1 MKPLGRKYFKDK
13 TGSKHKYK
21 SKGKTE
27 AWWDDIVCPNKTR
40 SKELARQ
47 EIINELNDYQSRV
60 DLYGEYSVL
69 EDEDYRYRS
78 CDLHLTAIRRHKPE
92 ECIYCAYQN
101 ELQIRKKR
109 GFENDW
115 SDHLEWWD
123 FVDYW
128 ERNYGN

>member
-1 MKPLGRKYFKDK
+1 MKPLGRKHFKDK
-13 TGSKHKYK
+13 TGGKHKYK

-27 AWWDDIVCPNKTR
+27 SWWEDVISPNKTR
-40 SKELARQ
+40 FNRQALKEVDM
-47 EIINELNDYQSRV
+47 EVEDYQSRV

-69 EDEDYRYRS
+69 EDEDYNYRP
-78 CDLHLTAIRRHKPE
+78 CDLHLTTSHRHKPE
-92 ECIYCAYQN
+92 ECIYCAYEN
-101 ELQIRKKR
+101 ELDIRKEC

-115 SDHLEWWD
+115 SDHFEWWD